1 MVFGFI
7 VKPIVGMIAKKVGQ
21 EFVEAAITRLAL
33 GQRVA
38 RLETKLNFLI
48 VVTTVSAGIAVAALI
63 LALIR

>member
-7 VKPIVGMIAKKVGQ
+7 VKPLAGMIAKKVGQ
-21 EFVEAAITRLAL
+21 ELAVAAITRLAL

-48 VVTTVSAGIAVAALI
+48 VVTTISAGIAVAALV
-63 LALIR
+63 LALVR